1 MFVIL
6 DVWYVGCAGCNMF
19 EMRDVRYV
27 GCYML

>member
-1 MFVIL
+1 MFVML

-27 GCYML
+27 GCCR